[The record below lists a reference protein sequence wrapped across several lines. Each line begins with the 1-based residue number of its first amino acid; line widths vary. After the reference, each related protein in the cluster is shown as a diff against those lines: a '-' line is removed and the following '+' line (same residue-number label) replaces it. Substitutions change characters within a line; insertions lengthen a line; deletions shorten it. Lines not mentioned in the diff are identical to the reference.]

1 MKKLIVTL
9 IAALMVVSGFAA
21 DNGGNPYNQRSGNTV
36 FLLEKMES

>member
-21 DNGGNPYNQRSGNTV
+21 DNGGNPYKKYT
-36 FLLEKMES
+36 EKLPFQMP